1 MLNYKL
7 IVTVTNQIVHLI
19 SLSRHHEC
27 NLSERHLWIC
37 GADSSDHFIILLHHF
52 WKAREEVIQTLTSFE
67 KLKTRVKRLYNPAAD
82 HVRTPTNAE
91 RQWTLPLVKWRVHAE
106 KYKFPRSFSEKEEEN
121 AFLYFVNPY
130 LFPDGPSEDKKMM
143 CKWQP
148 ILKAESTTVNV
159 TRTKWHASY
168 LA

>member
-7 IVTVTNQIVHLI
+7 IVTVTNQTVYLI
-19 SLSRHHEC
+19 SPSRDHEC

-37 GADSSDHFIILLHHF
+37 GADSSDHFIILLNHF
-52 WKAREEVIQTLTSFE
+52 WKVRAEVIQTLTSFK
-67 KLKTRVKRLYNPAAD
+67 KLKTWVKRLFNPAARNEAD
-82 HVRTPTNAE
+82 TNF
-91 RQWTLPLVKWRVHAE
+91 QG
-106 KYKFPRSFSEKEEEN
+106 SFCEKEEEN

-130 LFPDGPSEDKKMM
+130 LFPDGPSENKKMM

-148 ILKAESTTVNV
+148 IQKAESTTVNV
-159 TRTKWHASY
+159 TRTRWHASY